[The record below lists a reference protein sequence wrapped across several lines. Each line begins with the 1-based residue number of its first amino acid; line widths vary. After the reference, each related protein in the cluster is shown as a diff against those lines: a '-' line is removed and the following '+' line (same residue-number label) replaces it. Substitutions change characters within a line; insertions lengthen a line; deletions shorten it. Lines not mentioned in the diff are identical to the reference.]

1 MSLLPHPQRRQRPK
15 PTLAGMGKSVLEPLE
30 TRNLWGD
37 IDIERIAPPTWTAT
51 AEARRSRHRTTG
63 FCPTKLAPYG
73 PKDPFGELVGDACRV
88 TGCFDIYHDLLTG
101 VVTKVLR
108 HTESHP
114 HQPIANLAGF
124 VSSVARSE
132 LTELQRAE
140 RTRRGR
146 PAKPT
151 RNDGVGG
158 RINSVL
164 KRDPVIGEWL
174 EVLFRIMRAYPF
186 SPHHVCGTWPIQGL
200 VEERARYLPGS
211 DGTVVRREIDL
222 VMATATAEAGREWTF
237 DNLTGPLMTEG
248 DHSELSPDAP
258 DCRTV
263 HLTDRAMASQLKDV
277 YWSSRGRGLSPRAA
291 LVEASR
297 VVCGKVPDM
306 SSAVESILAELEA
319 NPPSRLR

>member
-1 MSLLPHPQRRQRPK
+1 M
-15 PTLAGMGKSVLEPLE
+15 LEPLE
-30 TRNLWGD
+30 TRSLWGD

-186 SPHHVCGTWPIQGL
+186 SPHHVCGTWDHVVVGRQDEPRHAGSSGVTAHLQEVGRA
-200 VEERARYLPGS
+200 VEVLRLSR
-211 DGTVVRREIDL
+211 D
-222 VMATATAEAGREWTF
+222 
-237 DNLTGPLMTEG
+237 GPLA
-248 DHSELSPDAP
+248 LDA
-258 DCRTV
+258 
-263 HLTDRAMASQLKDV
+263 TDQDDA
-277 YWSSRGRGLSPRAA
+277 
-291 LVEASR
+291 
-297 VVCGKVPDM
+297 
-306 SSAVESILAELEA
+306 
-319 NPPSRLR
+319 RLPH